1 MKDRQA
7 LLNIKPWT
15 LGWWMSWPDPLRLDL
30 RNGAWRQ
37 QKQILL
43 AFAVIIVGVAVA
55 LIPASYDERA
65 LGGLTGSGPD
75 VNVPALCFL
84 VGDLCLA
91 MGVWAAAKAAQ
102 GKPFQRLFIA
112 VLGIA
117 SAALAGQSSRRVL
130 QIVLLRDFYRPSLF
144 FTGTSRAAAIG
155 WGALLA
161 AAVVLGVLAPVALAL
176 ANLLPRVLARAIR
189 PASWLGARHSWLLIP
204 FAALAL
210 TMIVTQWVL
219 PPTLATAM
227 GYQYP
232 AESGGYL
239 TVSLHALSP
248 VPWYS
253 LQLLVGLPLVVGM
266 WEGVEAARFSH
277 RLVKRPDGSDTR
289 LFARVKRLGYLPPAI
304 LVLSA
309 ALALAIIERQV
320 VALVAGIAVM
330 LVTGLALGGVLGPL
344 ARMSKSF
351 DRRVARW
358 ALPEEWRDIGPIS
371 LVLAILVLPVAGLLA
386 SDIYRGA
393 EEAFRL
399 PWDVENFFFYWQD
412 YGITRIPSFTASEIF
427 GHVESELW
435 RASFAGAV
443 LLLFGLIFVNK
454 RERAGVRR
462 GIWFLCRVGLL
473 ALALAP
479 IARLADHSFATALLG
494 ACAVTPFLLADRG
507 RRPAAV
513 WSVVLTAAA
522 LSVWSLVL
530 WRIAWI
536 PAAAVLGLTILLRFA
551 VNAGDLNKTKDKR
564 RANRIAYFQ
573 SLALLS
579 AGMLV
584 LGHGAAPGFFYS
596 DALST
601 VTDHISLSIV
611 AVVWVVLLVH
621 KQLEAGRDDPDR
633 NGASR
638 FLEPKADGEAGLP
651 ASWSWM
657 LDPELE
663 LVAFLG
669 RKQELEDLTAWAS
682 RRDAARLRLIT
693 GQGGSGKT
701 RLAIELCARVRKLG
715 WIPVWVPPGREEG
728 LVPTLRFAAVDQAL
742 IIVDDAESRDG
753 LVSLIRT
760 LAAPGGAGLRV
771 LVIAR
776 STGEWWRR
784 LRRASPAALDL
795 VDRAMRDGLALSPT
809 VRGDATDAQIV
820 RHAATSIARQLR
832 LPEPQL
838 NTSPRTS
845 QRQSIL
851 QLLAVALAGT
861 MRDAALAETGA
872 GTVQVNLLKRLDPL
886 LEHEQEFWQDRAR
899 DAGLLG
905 ARGSGDPVVLRQ
917 VIAASCLLGAGSVE
931 AAAAVAARVAGL
943 SRSPELTQWLA
954 GVCSASRSWTTPDG
968 ILHPGQLAELLA
980 LRQLTDD
987 SGGFVGKCLADLAAS
1002 QALHAVSFLARATA
1016 DYKEAAGLLGTLLQ
1030 NLDERITGA
1039 HVPAQALIA
1048 AFSVVPDRGGAL
1060 AAAAVTLNRKI
1071 VSLIPPGRDQTRS
1084 YWLEELSCRLGT
1096 VGQHDDAVRAAED
1109 AVALRQELAAD
1120 SAELHGSA
1128 MVLSLENLAERL
1140 QQQPDKAR
1148 RRSVLAKAVRHCRD
1162 LAFTDPALYRPWLA
1176 RLLTSAAACY
1186 DESSDPAS
1194 SAAEA
1199 GEAAALYRQAVLE
1212 RPGLY
1217 EGKLGQ
1223 CLEILSL
1230 RCLDDERPA
1239 ESVSA
1244 GAEAVAIYQNL
1255 LASSCGQYRLNLA
1268 RTLDNLSISLRK
1280 ARRRAEAL
1288 DAARQAAANYG
1299 KLQRS
1304 NPGQFTPGYAHA
1316 LGSLSACYRSL
1327 GQNARA
1333 VAPARQR
1340 VGLCRTLVKQNP
1352 NRYRELLADS
1362 LISLSAVLEQTGN
1375 KPEAAAVRQEAA
1387 KLHDLE
1393 HA

>member
-1 MKDRQA
+1 M
-7 LLNIKPWT
+7 
-15 LGWWMSWPDPLRLDL
+15 
-30 RNGAWRQ
+30 
-37 QKQILL
+37 
-43 AFAVIIVGVAVA
+43 
-55 LIPASYDERA
+55 
-65 LGGLTGSGPD
+65 
-75 VNVPALCFL
+75 
-84 VGDLCLA
+84 
-91 MGVWAAAKAAQ
+91 
-102 GKPFQRLFIA
+102 
-112 VLGIA
+112 
-117 SAALAGQSSRRVL
+117 
-130 QIVLLRDFYRPSLF
+130 
-144 FTGTSRAAAIG
+144 
-155 WGALLA
+155 
-161 AAVVLGVLAPVALAL
+161 
-176 ANLLPRVLARAIR
+176 
-189 PASWLGARHSWLLIP
+189 
-204 FAALAL
+204 
-210 TMIVTQWVL
+210 
-219 PPTLATAM
+219 
-227 GYQYP
+227 
-232 AESGGYL
+232 
-239 TVSLHALSP
+239 
-248 VPWYS
+248 
-253 LQLLVGLPLVVGM
+253 
-266 WEGVEAARFSH
+266 
-277 RLVKRPDGSDTR
+277 
-289 LFARVKRLGYLPPAI
+289 
-304 LVLSA
+304 
-309 ALALAIIERQV
+309 
-320 VALVAGIAVM
+320 
-330 LVTGLALGGVLGPL
+330 
-344 ARMSKSF
+344 
-351 DRRVARW
+351 
-358 ALPEEWRDIGPIS
+358 
-371 LVLAILVLPVAGLLA
+371 
-386 SDIYRGA
+386 
-393 EEAFRL
+393 
-399 PWDVENFFFYWQD
+399 
-412 YGITRIPSFTASEIF
+412 
-427 GHVESELW
+427 
-435 RASFAGAV
+435 
-443 LLLFGLIFVNK
+443 
-454 RERAGVRR
+454 
-462 GIWFLCRVGLL
+462 
-473 ALALAP
+473 
-479 IARLADHSFATALLG
+479 
-494 ACAVTPFLLADRG
+494 
-507 RRPAAV
+507 
-513 WSVVLTAAA
+513 
-522 LSVWSLVL
+522 
-530 WRIAWI
+530 
-536 PAAAVLGLTILLRFA
+536 
-551 VNAGDLNKTKDKR
+551 
-564 RANRIAYFQ
+564 
-573 SLALLS
+573 
-579 AGMLV
+579 
-584 LGHGAAPGFFYS
+584 
-596 DALST
+596 
-601 VTDHISLSIV
+601 
-611 AVVWVVLLVH
+611 
-621 KQLEAGRDDPDR
+621 
-633 NGASR
+633 
-638 FLEPKADGEAGLP
+638 
-651 ASWSWM
+651 
-657 LDPELE
+657 
-663 LVAFLG
+663 
-669 RKQELEDLTAWAS
+669 
-682 RRDAARLRLIT
+682 
-693 GQGGSGKT
+693 
-701 RLAIELCARVRKLG
+701 
-715 WIPVWVPPGREEG
+715 
-728 LVPTLRFAAVDQAL
+728 
-742 IIVDDAESRDG
+742 
-753 LVSLIRT
+753 
-760 LAAPGGAGLRV
+760 
-771 LVIAR
+771 
-776 STGEWWRR
+776 
-784 LRRASPAALDL
+784 
-795 VDRAMRDGLALSPT
+795 
-809 VRGDATDAQIV
+809 
-820 RHAATSIARQLR
+820 
-832 LPEPQL
+832 
-838 NTSPRTS
+838 
-845 QRQSIL
+845 
-851 QLLAVALAGT
+851 
-861 MRDAALAETGA
+861 
-872 GTVQVNLLKRLDPL
+872 
-886 LEHEQEFWQDRAR
+886 
-899 DAGLLG
+899 
-905 ARGSGDPVVLRQ
+905 
-917 VIAASCLLGAGSVE
+917 
-931 AAAAVAARVAGL
+931 AARVAGL